1 MLLIF
6 SALHELVHWHLV
18 WAGLIA
24 ILCAI
29 CRHLLGLLV
38 ILSTASRVLGHIDHT
53 MLLLLPDLIH
63 QLLLLLAHH
72 TGSSS
77 GIGPSVPTRLVPSG
91 ATQTPTLVT
100 LLLGQAI
107 RTEFKH
113 CSALCRA

>member
-1 MLLIF
+1 M
-6 SALHELVHWHLV
+6 HELVHWHLV
-18 WAGLIA
+18 WTGLIA

-29 CRHLLGLLV
+29 RRHLLGLLV

-53 MLLLLPDLIH
+53 MLLLPDLIH

-77 GIGPSVPTRLVPSG
+77 RIRPSVPTRLIPAG